1 MKDAPL
7 VDTMIERLRVAYIRF
22 ALGTMTAEE
31 VLLCRHGLAR
41 ALGDEADLF
50 FRIFARMM
58 NRNRAADA
66 LPAALRMLRTSHVEK
81 VKTGPGTAFAGAAHA

>member
-1 MKDAPL
+1 MKNSILVDEAIARLRANYIIDAPCAETRAR
-7 VDTMIERLRVAYIRF
+7 VHELRA
-22 ALGTMTAEE
+22 
-31 VLLCRHGLAR
+31 

-66 LPAALRMLRTSHVEK
+66 LPAALKMLRTSHVEK
-81 VKTGPGTAFAGAAHA
+81 VKAAHA